1 MDMVRRN
8 YSSGSPL
15 EDKIGYSRMVQVGP
29 FVLIGGTTSVLP
41 DGCVYGEDVYTQSK
55 FIFEKQLALLETAGG
70 TAGDVVSVRAYVT
83 PQADKVGYGKA
94 FTEFFHDVRPC
105 NMKLTIG
112 ELNRPTQLVEIELE
126 AVIGCRQDAA
136 TKAL

>member
-1 MDMVRRN
+1 MELIRKN

-41 DGCVYGEDVYTQSK
+41 DGSVYGEDVYTQSK
-55 FIFEKQLALLETAGG
+55 FIFEKQLDMLKKAGG
-70 TAGDVVSVRAYVT
+70 TAEDVVSVRAYVT

-94 FTEFFHDVRPC
+94 YTEFFHDVRPC
-105 NMKLTIG
+105 NMKLVIG
-112 ELNRPTQLVEIELE
+112 ELNRPTQLVEIEIE
-126 AVIGCRQDAA
+126 AIIGCKKD
-136 TKAL
+136 